1 MDSNLAVRRLAYDL
15 AKKMIENQDQNMVVN
30 QPPTNGRTR
39 VTMAQS
45 YIRTEMP
52 LNQNLTNYNFAILDN
67 KITSPTGVIAPTEQR
82 LALQDAFFAYNLG
95 VYLVVDETASGNTQY
110 QNQLLTFPNPQFF
123 GSGTTD
129 LNLQQGIWNNGTLAL
144 TINSQVIT
152 PAWDLAKHLYIPQ
165 TQINTV
171 TWPDGDFFNQYD
183 GEGYGKCSIEPNWV
197 FNGAANIDLQVNF
210 RKPLNQMGIGTDF
223 ETRLVLIF
231 QGYLAQNCSS
241 IMREI
246 PVMK

>member
-1 MDSNLAVRRLAYDL
+1 MDSNLMVRRLAYDKARDMIMAQDRSL
-15 AKKMIENQDQNMVVN
+15 AVN
-30 QPPTNGRTR
+30 TAPTDGRTR

-52 LNQNLTNYNFAILDN
+52 LDQNLTNY
-67 KITSPTGVIAPTEQR
+67 Q

-95 VYLVVDETASGNTQY
+95 VYFVVDSTTSGNTQY

-129 LNLQQGIWNNGTLAL
+129 LNLQEGIWNNGTLAL

-152 PAWDLAKHLYIPQ
+152 PAWDLAKHLYVPQ
-165 TQINTV
+165 TQIDT
-171 TWPDGDFFNQYD
+171 TAWPGGNFFNQYD
-183 GEGYGKCSIEPNWV
+183 GEGYGKCAIEPNWI
-197 FNGAANIDLQVNF
+197 FNGAANIELSINF
-210 RKPLNQMGIGTDF
+210 RKPLNQMGIGTGF
-223 ETRLVLIF
+223 QTRMVLIF

-241 IMREI
+241 IMRDI